1 MPWTE
6 VPGFLARLRTMESV
20 SALALEFVVLTDCR
34 SGEVL
39 RSVRDGQVAGVRW
52 AEIDREAQVWTIPA
66 ARTKSGRVHR
76 VSLAGQALN
85 VLDRVGESHCRDF
98 IFTGQRRSQPLSEMA
113 LELLMRRLGVKP
125 YTVHGFRS
133 SFRDWAGENTSFPR
147 EIAEAVLA
155 HVVGDQVE
163 RAYRRG
169 GALERRRELMQAW
182 ADFCA
187 SKL

>member
-1 MPWTE
+1 
-6 VPGFLARLRTMESV
+6 
-20 SALALEFVVLTDCR
+20 
-34 SGEVL
+34 
-39 RSVRDGQVAGVRW
+39 
-52 AEIDREAQVWTIPA
+52 
-66 ARTKSGRVHR
+66 
-76 VSLAGQALN
+76 
-85 VLDRVGESHCRDF
+85 
-98 IFTGQRRSQPLSEMA
+98 MA

-125 YTVHGFRS
+125 YTVHGFCS
-133 SFRDWAGENTSFPR
+133 SFRDWAGENTNFPR